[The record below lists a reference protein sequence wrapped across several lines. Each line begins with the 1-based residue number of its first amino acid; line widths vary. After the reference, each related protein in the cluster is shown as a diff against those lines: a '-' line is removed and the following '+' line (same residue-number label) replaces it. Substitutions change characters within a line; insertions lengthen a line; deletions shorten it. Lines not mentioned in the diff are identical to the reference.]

1 MFIFPYQAFW
11 KLRKLVGVK
20 ASLVL
25 SFSLFSLIVG
35 NSILCM
41 QYCDHLFLI
50 WMRYFSANFIVSY
63 FWLLSFYNE
72 FIIWFLQ
79 EFHLSQT
86 YHEGLLKLEAKD
98 YKKARELLEVVLK
111 DPLVANSQVLADSY
125 PGITVFSATSF
136 LTNGLF
142 LCFDYRWIV
151 ILVMVIFCSS
161 GVFEA

>member
-1 MFIFPYQAFW
+1 MLVV
-11 KLRKLVGVK
+11 LRNYK
-20 ASLVL
+20 ASLNFVIVRSCFDL
-25 SFSLFSLIVG
+25 CLFIM
-35 NSILCM
+35 N
-41 QYCDHLFLI
+41 
-50 WMRYFSANFIVSY
+50 
-63 FWLLSFYNE
+63 

-111 DPLVANSQVLADSY
+111 DPLVANSQVHADGY
-125 PGITVFSATSF
+125 PGITLFSDTF
-136 LTNGLF
+136 LQWLFFFLLF
-142 LCFDYRWIV
+142 LCFHCRWIV